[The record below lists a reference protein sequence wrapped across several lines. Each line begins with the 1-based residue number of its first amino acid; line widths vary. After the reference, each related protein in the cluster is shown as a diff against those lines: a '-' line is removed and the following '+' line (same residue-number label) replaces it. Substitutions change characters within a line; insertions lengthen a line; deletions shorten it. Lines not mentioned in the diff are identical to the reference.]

1 MTTDTVAE
9 ASTNTTDAGGPDTT
23 ATETVQPTAQ
33 STETKAPEAQAPESY
48 DLKMPEG
55 VELDKAAA
63 DEFTAIAKEMKLPAD
78 AAQKLADVG
87 AKMAQRQVEA
97 HAKLVESWTESVKT
111 DKEIG
116 GDKLAEN
123 LGIARKAL
131 DQFGTPEL
139 KDVLN
144 MTGFGNHPAV
154 IRAFYKIG
162 KAISED
168 GFVKGSTP
176 SAAAT
181 DIAKRMFPTMN

>member
-1 MTTDTVAE
+1 MAE
-9 ASTNTTDAGGPDTT
+9 THPDLVRGDAFGWK
-23 ATETVQPTAQ
+23 EI
-33 STETKAPEAQAPESY
+33 EA
-48 DLKMPEG
+48 
-55 VELDKAAA
+55 V
-63 DEFTAIAKEMKLPAD
+63 
-78 AAQKLADVG
+78 LADTISDIQVRMINGTAKDALDYADHDG
-87 AKMAQRQVEA
+87 AGLKVIA
-97 HAKLVESWTESVKT
+97 
-111 DKEIG
+111 IG

-168 GFVKGSTP
+168 KFVKGSTP